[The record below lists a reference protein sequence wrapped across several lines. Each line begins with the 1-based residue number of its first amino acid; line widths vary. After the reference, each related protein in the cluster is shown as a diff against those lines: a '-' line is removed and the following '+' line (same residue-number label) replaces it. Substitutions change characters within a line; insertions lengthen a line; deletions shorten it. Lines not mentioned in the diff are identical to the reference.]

1 MMTYMRRF
9 IDVRIMVIL
18 SQLTIKPFWF
28 FYSPISPCEVNLAD
42 LGVSVCVNFHRPAP
56 PSVLCWNPTQRNFY
70 IKATLD
76 LVPEQAC

>member
-56 PSVLCWNPTQRNFY
+56 SLCAVLEPNPTQLLHQGN
-70 IKATLD
+70 
-76 LVPEQAC
+76 P

>member
-42 LGVSVCVNFHRPAP
+42 LGVGVCQLSPPRPLP
-56 PSVLCWNPTQRNFY
+56 LCCAGTQPN
-70 IKATLD
+70 ATSTSRQPLI
-76 LVPEQAC
+76 